1 MSDKPRV
8 LVTRKFPDAVEVRLA
23 RNFDAKFNP
32 DDTAYDAETLVELSQ
47 DCDAL
52 LVCSTDKF
60 TAGIIERLPG
70 SLRVISTFSV
80 GYEHIDV
87 AAASARNIT
96 VTNTPGVLD
105 AATADLTMML
115 MLGAARRASEG
126 EAMIRQGRWEAWSP
140 TGMLGTDISGKRLG
154 IFGMG
159 GVGRAVAARAHG
171 FGMEIHYH
179 NRNRLAPAQENGAQY
194 HETPETLLPISQ
206 VLSLHAPL
214 TPQTRHFL
222 TKERIALLPEK
233 AIVINAARGDLV
245 IDEDLIEALKSGK
258 LAAAGLDV
266 YPGEPNIHP
275 EYSHLQNTF
284 LLPHMGTSTVE
295 TRDAMGFCALDN
307 LDAVFAGRTPPN
319 AIRADFT

>member
-8 LVTRKFPDAVEVRLA
+8 LVTRKLPDAVEARLA
-23 RNFDAKFNP
+23 SNFDAKFNP
-32 DDTAYDAETLVELSQ
+32 DDTVYDAETLVKLSQ
-47 DCDAL
+47 DCAAVL
-52 LVCSTDKF
+52 ICSADKF
-60 TAGIIERLPG
+60 TAELIERLP
-70 SLRVISTFSV
+70 SALRVISTFSV

-87 AAASARNIT
+87 EAASARNIT

-126 EAMIRQGRWEAWSP
+126 EAMIRQGRWESWSP

-159 GVGRAVAARAHG
+159 GVGRAVAARARG
-171 FGMEIHYH
+171 FDMEVHYH
-179 NRNRLAPAQENGAQY
+179 NRNRLAPEQENGARY
-194 HETPETLLPISQ
+194 HETSETLLQISQ

-214 TPQTRHFL
+214 TPKTRHFL
-222 TKERIALLPEK
+222 TKDRIALLPEN
-233 AIVINAARGDLV
+233 AIVINAARGDLI
-245 IDEDLIEALKSGK
+245 IDEDLIDALKSGT

-266 YPGEPNIHP
+266 FPGEPNIHP
-275 EYSHLQNTF
+275 EYHNLPNTF

-307 LDAVFAGRTPPN
+307 LNAVFAGKIPPN
-319 AIRADFT
+319 AVKAESV

>member
-1 MSDKPRV
+1 MSDKPKV
-8 LVTRKFPDAVEVRLA
+8 LVTRKLPDAVEARLA
-23 RNFDAKFNP
+23 GDFDAKFNA
-32 DDTAYDAETLVELSQ
+32 DDAAYDAGTLVELSQ
-47 DCDAL
+47 GCDAVL
-52 LVCSTDKF
+52 ICSSDKF
-60 TAGIIERLPG
+60 TADIIERLP
-70 SLRVISTFSV
+70 SDLRVISTFSV

-105 AATADLTMML
+105 AATADLTMLL

-140 TGMLGTDISGKRLG
+140 TGMLGTDIFGKRLG

-159 GVGRAVAARAHG
+159 GVGRAVATRARG
-171 FGMEIHYH
+171 FDMEVHYH
-179 NRNRLAPAQENGAQY
+179 NRTRLSPEEEGGAQY
-194 HETPETLLPISQ
+194 HESPETLLPVSQ

-214 TPQTRHFL
+214 TSQTRHFL
-222 TKERIALLPEK
+222 TKERIELLPQN

-245 IDEDLIEALKSGK
+245 VDDDLIEALKSGK

-275 EYSHLQNTF
+275 EYRHLLNTF

-307 LDAVFAGRTPPN
+307 LDAVFAGKTPPN
-319 AIRADFT
+319 VVRV